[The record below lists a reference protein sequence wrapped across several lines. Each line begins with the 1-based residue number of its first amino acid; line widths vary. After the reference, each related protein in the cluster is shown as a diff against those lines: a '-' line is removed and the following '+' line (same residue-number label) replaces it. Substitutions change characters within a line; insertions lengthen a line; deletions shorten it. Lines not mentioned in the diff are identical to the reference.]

1 MKAKPIVSNYVKERK
16 ILVKKSILLIS
27 HSQKVTDGIK
37 EMIEQ
42 MQKSEE
48 VPIFSLGGINGEIG
62 SDPMKI
68 VEAVNE
74 SSDAASYFV
83 FADIGSA
90 VLNSE
95 LAKDMLEE
103 EQQQRYHLVDAPL
116 VEGAFAA
123 AMPERKDGNKLKKIM
138 NDPSNIVE
146 EMLEGLVKSYPEL
159 VHRVESSRVVAK
171 NQKAEQVGL
180 VSGGGSGHEPSHAGF
195 VGEGMLSAAVLGDV
209 FTSPTPDQIQ
219 TAIKEAD
226 SGKGVLLIVKNYTG
240 DALNFDM
247 AKELAAMDDIE
258 VESVIVDDDIA
269 VENSTY
275 TAGKRGVAG
284 TVLVHKIVGDAARN
298 GASLAELKELG
309 EKVVQATKTIGLALR
324 AATVPEVGK
333 PGFELGEDEIE
344 YGVGI
349 HGEPGYRREK
359 MQPSKVLAK
368 ELVTKILD
376 DYSNLPKEAGVLVNG
391 MGGTP
396 LMEQFVF
403 MNDVLALLEERGV
416 NVVFRKVGNF
426 MTSLDMQGLS
436 LTLIDLTETQW
447 KDSLESN
454 VQTISW

>member
-1 MKAKPIVSNYVKERK
+1 
-16 ILVKKSILLIS
+16 
-27 HSQKVTDGIK
+27 
-37 EMIEQ
+37 
-42 MQKSEE
+42 
-48 VPIFSLGGINGEIG
+48 
-62 SDPMKI
+62 
-68 VEAVNE
+68 
-74 SSDAASYFV
+74 
-83 FADIGSA
+83 
-90 VLNSE
+90 
-95 LAKDMLEE
+95 
-103 EQQQRYHLVDAPL
+103 
-116 VEGAFAA
+116 
-123 AMPERKDGNKLKKIM
+123 MPERKDGNKLKKIM

-269 VENSTY
+269 VEDSTY
-275 TAGKRGVAG
+275 TAGKRGVAS

-436 LTLIDLTETQW
+436 LTLIDLTGTQW